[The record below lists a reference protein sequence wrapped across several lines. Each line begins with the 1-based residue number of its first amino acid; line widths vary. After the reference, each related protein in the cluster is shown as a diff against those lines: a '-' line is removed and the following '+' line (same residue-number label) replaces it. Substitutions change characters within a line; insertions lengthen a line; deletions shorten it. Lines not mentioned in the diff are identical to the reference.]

1 MSRPE
6 RAMVLAAGLGKRMR
20 PITDTRPKPLV
31 EVAGRALLD
40 HALDRLDE
48 AGIGQAVVNAH
59 YLGHMIKDH
68 LARRERPRITISEES
83 ELLETGGGVV
93 KALPL
98 LGETFIVVNSDVLW
112 LNGRASALRR
122 LAAMW
127 DEEAMDALLLLQRT
141 TTAIGYDGPGD
152 YFLDPAG
159 VPRRRRLEQV
169 APFVFS
175 GVQILSRRLFQGCA
189 ETKFSLTRLYD
200 RAQEAGRLRG
210 VAHDGLW
217 FHIGTPAGL
226 EEAEQELTR
235 LRSGR

>member
-1 MSRPE
+1 MSRPM

-20 PITDTRPKPLV
+20 PLTDTRPKPLV
-31 EVAGRALLD
+31 EVAGRTLLD
-40 HALDRLDE
+40 HALDRLE
-48 AGIGQAVVNAH
+48 AAGIAEAVVNAH
-59 YLGHMIKDH
+59 YLGHMI
-68 LARRERPRITISEES
+68 REHVAHRARPRITLSEEA

-98 LGETFIVVNSDVLW
+98 LGETFFVVNSDVLW
-112 LNGRASALRR
+112 LDGRTSALAR
-122 LAAMW
+122 LARMW

-141 TTAIGYDGPGD
+141 TTAFGYEGAGD

-159 VPRRRRLEQV
+159 VPRRRRAEQV

-175 GVQILSRRLFQGCA
+175 GVQILSRRLFRGCSQ
-189 ETKFSLTRLYD
+189 TKFSLNRLYD
-200 RAQEAGRLRG
+200 KAQEEGRLRG

-226 EEAEQELTR
+226 EEAEQELSL
-235 LRSGR
+235 LRAGR